1 MTNTTNQDQDIST
14 SEINDFITLN
24 NAQLGALWDA
34 ISQLENRINTV
45 LTSTDDWPMENFPSS
60 AETDT
65 GRSLE
70 ENTHMLVAMTERLR
84 KITSRVRI

>member
-1 MTNTTNQDQDIST
+1 
-14 SEINDFITLN
+14 
-24 NAQLGALWDA
+24 
-34 ISQLENRINTV
+34 
-45 LTSTDDWPMENFPSS
+45 MENFPSS